1 MGETSPEP
9 VRIKIS
15 RPLRSKRLLA
25 VVVIVIA
32 TTGFAVTAYAFHLFG
47 LGTASC
53 ASRPTNGPNSA
64 YFTVIMSGNGY
75 NDSKINGLPR
85 PVMNVT
91 RGESVRIHLVNNDPT
106 EDHGFTIT
114 HYFANGIILSPG
126 KCYDVTFTAD
136 QLGTFRVFCQ
146 IFCLP
151 HIPWMQNGQFNV
163 NP

>member
-15 RPLRSKRLLA
+15 RQLRSKRLLA

-32 TTGFAVTAYAFHLFG
+32 STGFAVTAYAFHLFG

-114 HYFANGIILSPG
+114 HYLANGVILSPG